1 MRYLVDTDW
10 VIDYMHG
17 VRRVADRIAALT
29 PDGIGMSVVTLGE
42 LLDGVYGDA
51 DTRTSQRELDAF
63 LQGVELLD
71 VDEEIARIF
80 GRERRR
86 LRVAGNLIGD
96 MDLLIGATA
105 LRHGLTVLTNN
116 RRHFERIQ
124 GLAIESV

>member
-1 MRYLVDTDW
+1 MRYLLDTDW

-42 LLDGVYGDA
+42 LVDGVYGDA
-51 DTRTSQRELDAF
+51 DRQMSQRELDAF
-63 LQGVELLD
+63 LQGVDLLD

-116 RRHFERIQ
+116 RRHFERIE

>member
-42 LLDGVYGDA
+42 LVDGVYGDA
-51 DTRTSQRELDAF
+51 DPQMSQRELDAF
-63 LQGVELLD
+63 LQGVDLLD

-116 RRHFERIQ
+116 RRHFERIE

>member
-1 MRYLVDTDW
+1 
-10 VIDYMHG
+10 MHG

-42 LLDGVYGDA
+42 LVDGVYGDA
-51 DTRTSQRELDAF
+51 DRQMSQRELDAF
-63 LQGVELLD
+63 LQGVDLLD

-116 RRHFERIQ
+116 RRHFERIE

>member
-42 LLDGVYGDA
+42 LVDGVYGDA
-51 DTRTSQRELDAF
+51 DPQMSQRELDAF
-63 LQGVELLD
+63 LQGVDLLD

-116 RRHFERIQ
+116 RRHFKRIE